1 MAKVLVDTSAWIEFY
16 HPQGEL
22 TVKQA
27 IAEALEREDVAVV
40 APVVLEL
47 LSGTKTEADYQR
59 LQEDLEVLDCLPL
72 GWEEAVIGA
81 ELGFRLARA
90 GRRVPSTHLLIAAAA
105 KRHGYE
111 VWHFGDQHF
120 APIAEAGGPPH
131 HDLQAQPS

>member
-27 IAEALEREDVAVV
+27 IAEALEHEDVAVV

-59 LQEDLEVLDCLPL
+59 LQEDLEVLDCLP
-72 GWEEAVIGA
+72 
-81 ELGFRLARA
+81 
-90 GRRVPSTHLLIAAAA
+90 
-105 KRHGYE
+105 
-111 VWHFGDQHF
+111 
-120 APIAEAGGPPH
+120 
-131 HDLQAQPS
+131 